1 MPPPITPPPLFAE
14 AIRQFNQWRFYDCHE
29 TLEDIWR
36 ETGAKGDETTL
47 ANFYQGLIKAAAG
60 YHHLLRGN
68 HPGVMRVLGD
78 VPRLLDPYRPRTL
91 GVDVDALLAA
101 VAATLASIETLG
113 PTRIAEYDRSG
124 IPQIAWD
131 ETPTASPDAPLRSP

>member
-1 MPPPITPPPLFAE
+1 VTSPTSAPLGFAD
-14 AIRQFNQWRFYDCHE
+14 AIHQFNSWRFYDCHE

-36 ETGAKGDETTL
+36 EVGPKGDEASL

-78 VPRLLDPYRPRTL
+78 VRRLLAPYRPRTL
-91 GVDVDALLAA
+91 GVDVEALIAA
-101 VAATLASIETLG
+101 VGETLERVEVLG
-113 PTRIAEYDRSG
+113 PERLAEYDRSG
-124 IPQIAWD
+124 IPQIGWD
-131 ETPTASPDAPLRSP
+131 ESAV

>member
-1 MPPPITPPPLFAE
+1 MTSQSAAPAGFAE
-14 AIRQFNQWRFYDCHE
+14 AIRQFNSWRFYDCHE

-36 ETGAKGDETTL
+36 EVGPKGDEASL

-78 VPRLLDPYRPRTL
+78 VQRLLAPYRPRTL
-91 GVDVDALLAA
+91 GVDVDALIAA
-101 VAATLASIETLG
+101 VGETLERIEALG
-113 PTRIAEYDRSG
+113 PERLAEYDRSG
-124 IPQIAWD
+124 IPQIEWD
-131 ETPTASPDAPLRSP
+131 ESAVAGERGEPD